1 MCLHHFIFVVAE
13 LASGDVAF
21 ILHCESSLHTV
32 QAARLV
38 KLGSTH
44 HRQQKRR
51 SQRDARDK
59 KVFDGMMNA
68 LLRVRAAG
76 GGRVEEPATPPMAEF
91 DERSASHVPDSYL
104 SLGGAGGAAVPW
116 FSGFGQFVQESRVD
130 GGPVVQQYVITAEH
144 LLQMWAPAR
153 TAMGDLNW
161 IDIFPVHNLTVDMH
175 NGASWPCCDWWFV
188 VCGILICVVACRCA
202 CAVFPRLCSRPY
214 CCAARDSVCFSC
226 RLYCEE
232 TTRVGRWCIFFSI
245 S

>member
-68 LLRVRAAG
+68 LRRVHAAG
-76 GGRVEEPATPPMAEF
+76 GGHNEEPAAEF
-91 DERSASHVPDSYL
+91 TAPASASPLSDSYV
-104 SLGGAGGAAVPW
+104 SLAGPGGPALPW
-116 FSGFGQFVQESRVD
+116 FFGFGQFVQESRAG
-130 GGPVVQQYVITAEH
+130 GGPVVQQYVITADH
-144 LLQMWAPAR
+144 LLEMWAPAR
-153 TAMGDLNW
+153 SAVGELNW
-161 IDIFPVHNLTVDMH
+161 IDIFPMH
-175 NGASWPCCDWWFV
+175 N
-188 VCGILICVVACRCA
+188 
-202 CAVFPRLCSRPY
+202 
-214 CCAARDSVCFSC
+214 
-226 RLYCEE
+226 
-232 TTRVGRWCIFFSI
+232 
-245 S
+245 